1 MILGSRL
8 RVAESIV
15 SIAHEV
21 NERRGA
27 IRQVMGVGHI
37 LQERL
42 LREPTHPA
50 RELHH
55 AVVREMNV
63 GRKPQADTYFTSHN
77 DVQ

>member
-1 MILGSRL
+1 MILGSSL
-8 RVAESIV
+8 GVAESVV

-27 IRQVMGVGHI
+27 IGQVMGVGHI

-42 LREPTHPA
+42 LREPTTPA
-50 RELHH
+50 RGLHQ

-63 GRKPQADTYFTSHN
+63 GRKPQADTDFTSHN
-77 DVQ
+77 DVR